1 MPRRARLRLGTPAFV
16 VAALVMLGA
25 AVLEAG
31 MEEVA
36 QVGLAWLGALTCG
49 LAMLAARW
57 SPVGG
62 LGLLLASVV
71 AMMPFSELPPVGGT
85 QLIALMLLVGLVA
98 YRSGPRTGLA
108 AYLLAAVIPAASI
121 VESGQSAW
129 EFAFFV
135 LILGPA
141 WLVGLLLRR
150 EQERS
155 AELERLTEA
164 LQHERERQAEVAV
177 AAERTRISRELHDAV
192 AHTVSVM
199 TLQVGVVR
207 RRLGDESVEG
217 QTLRGA
223 ETLGRQAVDELR
235 RIVGLVREGEAAA
248 LAPLPS
254 LAQLD
259 ELVEQVRGTD
269 ADVTVTV
276 EGDLATVPQAV
287 DMSAYRIVQEAL
299 TNVLRHAPGA
309 PADVTVTVTRDDL
322 RLSVTNAP
330 AMRPLARHGERGG
343 NGLVGMRERVAVLGG
358 TLDAGP
364 SDGGGYAVRAVLPLA
379 GAAPSAPTSP
389 KVVPA

>member
-1 MPRRARLRLGTPAFV
+1 MPRRAHLRLGTPAFV

-31 MEEVA
+31 LEEVA
-36 QVGLAWLGALTCG
+36 QVGLAWFGALTCG
-49 LAMLAARW
+49 LALLAARW
-57 SPVGG
+57 SAIGG
-62 LGLLLASVV
+62 LALLLASVV
-71 AMMPFSELPPVGGT
+71 ATMPFSELPPVGGT

-98 YRSGPRTGLA
+98 YRSGLRTGLV
-108 AYLLAAVIPAASI
+108 AYLAGAVVPAASI

-207 RRLGDESVEG
+207 RRLGDDSVEG

-269 ADVTVTV
+269 ADVTVAV
-276 EGDLATVPQAV
+276 DGDLGAVPQAV

-309 PADVTVTVTRDDL
+309 HAAVSVTVTGDDL
-322 RLSVTNAP
+322 RLSVHNGP
-330 AMRPLARHGERGG
+330 AARPVAAGGDVGGHGLA
-343 NGLVGMRERVAVLGG
+343 GMRERVAVLGG

-364 SDGGGYAVRAVLPLA
+364 DGAGGFSLHAVLPLSSTVV
-379 GAAPSAPTSP
+379 SA
-389 KVVPA
+389 